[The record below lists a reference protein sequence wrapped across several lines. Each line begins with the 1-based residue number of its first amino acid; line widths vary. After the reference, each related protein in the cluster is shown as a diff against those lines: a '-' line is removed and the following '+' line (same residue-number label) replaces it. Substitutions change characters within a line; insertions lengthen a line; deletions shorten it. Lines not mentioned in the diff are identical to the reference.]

1 MRNSK
6 PFRFVTVVAIVALA
20 LSFADLRADEA
31 AILQVTRDACK
42 AFVDRD
48 TRRLREVLTED
59 FTLTDADGTVT
70 TRADEIA
77 SVETGAVRYDVFE
90 NHDMK
95 VRIYGDSAV
104 VTGRT
109 TVKGTAGKSPF
120 AAEFQF
126 TDAIVRRGDRWR
138 FAASHISRVA
148 PPAAAPAA
156 APTDVEAELRRLTQ
170 ENLDAIAPGQ
180 VEVWRR
186 NLHDK
191 MTHVDENGIV
201 RNKSE
206 LLAEFS
212 PLPKGLIGRLQVDKF
227 NVTLDGN
234 VAVATHEDL
243 EHLQYYGQTLVSRW
257 RSTDTWVKTLAGWKL
272 LAEQTLAVLQDP
284 PAIQLTAP
292 QLCAYAGTY
301 QLTPEITDTIQ
312 CTGGRLTGTRTGR
325 PEVTYQPEVMDVFFA
340 AGKPRTRRIFIRDS
354 AGAITGFVDRRE
366 GIDIRWTK
374 VASPSS

>member
-1 MRNSK
+1 MKTS
-6 PFRFVTVVAIVALA
+6 PFTTIVAIVALA
-20 LSFADLRADEA
+20 SSFTVLRADEA

-70 TRADEIA
+70 TRAEEIA

-109 TVKGTAGKSPF
+109 TVQGTAGKSPF

-126 TDAIVRRGDRWR
+126 TDAIIRRGDRWR

-148 PPAAAPAA
+148 APAP
-156 APTDVEAELRRLTQ
+156 APAEVETELRRLTQ
-170 ENLDAIAPGQ
+170 ANLDAIAPGQ

-191 MTHVDENGIV
+191 VTHVDENGIV

-212 PLPKGLIGRLQVDKF
+212 PLPKGLVGRLQVDKF

-234 VAVATHEDL
+234 IAVATHEDL
-243 EHLQYYGQTLVSRW
+243 EHLQYHGQMLVSRW
-257 RSTDTWVKTLAGWKL
+257 RSTDTWIKTPAGWKL
-272 LAEQTLAVLQDP
+272 LAEQTLAVLEDP

-301 QLTPEITDTIQ
+301 QLTPEITDTIK
-312 CTGGRLTGTRTGR
+312 CSDGRLTGTRTGR

-340 AGKPRTRRIFIRDS
+340 PGKPRTRRIFVRD
-354 AGAITGFVDRRE
+354 AGGAVTGFVDRRE
-366 GIDIRWTK
+366 GIDVRWAK
-374 VASPSS
+374 VAAPPSS